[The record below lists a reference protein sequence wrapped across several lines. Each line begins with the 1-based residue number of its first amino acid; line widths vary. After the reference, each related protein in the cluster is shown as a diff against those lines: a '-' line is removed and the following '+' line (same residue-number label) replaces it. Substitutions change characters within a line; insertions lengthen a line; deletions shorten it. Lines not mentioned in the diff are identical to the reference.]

1 MILVETRERKYTR
14 VLKDRSLMM
23 KQDNVGDGGKVN
35 EKLYF
40 LFFKEG
46 KREEMKHK
54 EKQDLCR
61 IYGP

>member
-23 KQDNVGDGGKVN
+23 KQDNVVDGGKVN

-40 LFFKEG
+40 FFFQG
-46 KREEMKHK
+46 REEGGN
-54 EKQDLCR
+54 ET
-61 IYGP
+61 